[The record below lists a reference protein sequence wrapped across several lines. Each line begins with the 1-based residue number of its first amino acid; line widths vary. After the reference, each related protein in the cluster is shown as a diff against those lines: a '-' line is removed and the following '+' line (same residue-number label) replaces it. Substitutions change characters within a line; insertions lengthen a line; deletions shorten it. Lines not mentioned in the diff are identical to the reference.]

1 MRPILIALGLA
12 LAAGDAAAQSVAGQ
26 LTDPSNAAVAEAIVS
41 LVDSAGGEVA
51 RTGTSSSGR
60 FRLSARVPGTYR
72 VRVFR
77 IGHGVWTSSP
87 LALGRGEVRSL
98 VETMPALPI
107 TLPELVAVARGRCQS
122 GAAAGSAAAI
132 LLEEARKAL
141 SLARDA
147 GRRGVSFVVTTF
159 DITLD
164 RDLRVVAERAAQRT
178 SSRDLPIVSTSID
191 TLQRF
196 GFVRQVPAYDP
207 NGPVY
212 YGPDDVVLLSD
223 WFLTTHCFAVTE
235 TGDSVVAVRFEPA
248 ERRGLPDI
256 EGSMHFDADSL
267 LLRSLRFTY
276 VRLPSWVPAG
286 SSGGAMEF
294 GRIPGS
300 GLVATQWW
308 LRAPI
313 AAVSPGRGET
323 RLHGFR
329 EAGGVVVGVEREGEA
344 APVTTSDSLLRRS
357 RVAAAGIRRGGG
369 PVDADG
375 VVVLQQEAPGLAG
388 RRILVRNES
397 DQPIVL
403 LSMQVRECFNVGSG
417 CGRHRLEREIAPGAT
432 AHLLFIRPRNPERD
446 YSFSL
451 SYEWD
456 VATGSPPPGR

>member
-1 MRPILIALGLA
+1 MRALLVAFGLA
-12 LAAGDAAAQSVAGQ
+12 LAAGTAAAQSVTGQ
-26 LTDPSNAAVAEAIVS
+26 LTDSSNAAVAEAIVA

-60 FRLSARVPGTYR
+60 FRLSAAAPGTYR

-77 IGHGVWTSSP
+77 IGHGVWTSPP

-98 VETMPALPI
+98 VEAMPALPI
-107 TLPELVAVARGRCQS
+107 TLPELVAVARGRCES

-147 GRRGVSFVVTTF
+147 GRRGVSFAVTTF

-212 YGPDDVVLLSD
+212 YGPDDAVLLSD
-223 WFLTTHCFAVTE
+223 WFLTTHCFSVTE

-294 GRIPGS
+294 ERIPGS

-313 AAVSPGRGET
+313 AAVSPGRGAT

-329 EAGGVVVGVEREGEA
+329 EAGGVVVGVEREGATASVA
-344 APVTTSDSLLRRS
+344 ATDSLLRRS
-357 RVAAAGIRRGGG
+357 RVAAEAARRGEPADPGG
-369 PVDADG
+369 L
-375 VVVLQQEAPGLAG
+375 VVLQQEVPGLAG

-397 DQPIVL
+397 SHPIVVV
-403 LSMQVRECFNVGSG
+403 SMQVRECFNLASG
-417 CGRHRLEREIAPGAT
+417 CGRHRIGREIAPGAT
-432 AHLLFIRPRNPERD
+432 AHLLFLRPRDPERG

-451 SYEWD
+451 GYEWD
-456 VATGSPPPGR
+456 VGITTGQVR